1 MTATLSKPLSS
12 PFFRAGPP
20 QRADRAKLAKP
31 AAIAESVDRIALSQQ
46 AKALEPKE
54 NGLQGTM
61 LKALT
66 ALSVLSAFAGP
77 AMAQAAPGMAPLA
90 HQTVERVVETASVP
104 SFADSFDLS
113 VDTLPLREERMEILS
128 DTTKTKVGVRFDSV
142 NDFMPGSWTSWLGG
156 PQHKTPDGLE
166 FDDDGWTAEIQ
177 LESNFQRGNKET
189 VVGAR
194 LAMITQPGSRAPF
207 APDYQGLRTDVAELV
222 AQRNTRMQFGEK
234 ATFDYGFGGGLQAI
248 GNVGGESVQRFWHEH
263 GTGGRVGDD
272 LQGNQVTNSFRVM
285 PMVTAGAK
293 LTYNLTDNVN
303 AIVGSQASVPFGR
316 GLGNI
321 GFRAGLGTQRGPF
334 SVEVGGKLDATWSGA
349 PELSFHDPTGI
360 REGLYAKVEYEP
372 GKFGAFYT
380 QLETGGLRNE
390 PVLSIGFRIGGGR
403 QSRLSP
409 FW

>member
-1 MTATLSKPLSS
+1 MD
-12 PFFRAGPP
+12 GPID
-20 QRADRAKLAKP
+20 Q
-31 AAIAESVDRIALSQQ
+31 VALSQQ
-46 AKALEPKE
+46 AKPLEHKE
-54 NGLQGTM
+54 RGLQGAL

-66 ALSVLSAFAGP
+66 GLTVLSAFAGP
-77 AMAQAAPGMAPLA
+77 AMAQAPPGMAPLA
-90 HQTVERVVETASVP
+90 YQTVEQVVETASLP
-104 SFADSFDLS
+104 SYSDSLDLS
-113 VDTLPLREERMEILS
+113 LDTLPIVS
-128 DTTKTKVGVRFDSV
+128 DTTKTNVGVRFDSV

-156 PQHKTPDGLE
+156 PQHKTPDGTE
-166 FDDDGWTAEIQ
+166 FDDDGWTAELQ

-194 LAMITQPGSRAPF
+194 LAMLTQPGSRPPLA
-207 APDYQGLRTDVAELV
+207 ADYQGLRTDVAELL
-222 AQRNTRMQFGEK
+222 AQRNTRLQFGAK
-234 ATFDYGFGGGLQAI
+234 ATFDYGFGGGIQAI

-263 GTGGRVGDD
+263 GTGGRVGED

-293 LTYNLTDNVN
+293 LTYQLTDNVN
-303 AIVGSQASVPFGR
+303 AIAGSQASVPLGR
-316 GLGNI
+316 GLGNL
-321 GFRAGLGTQRGPF
+321 GLRAGLGTQHGPF
-334 SVEVGGKLDATWSGA
+334 SLEVGGKIDATWSGA
-349 PELSFHDPTGI
+349 PELSFHNPSGI
-360 REGLYAKVEYEP
+360 REGLYAKLEYEP